1 MKPFQ
6 RIVALAYLND
16 PERIP
21 KGLCR
26 VLPHIEQQVA
36 DINKERDEQMVR
48 VVQKYISNQTIGQL
62 STRLMS
68 TLNVSNT
75 NTALSN
81 VTVNASITYV
91 QLAKLFRLA
100 TPPRCWQRVSSWRRR
115 RWVSLR
121 ASQQSSF
128 WVLNKSRKCLLNPI
142 IPYRPLHQA
151 PHHLLLS
158 MSQTLDSVYS
168 AKIRST

>member
-100 TPPRCWQRVSSWRRR
+100 TPPRC
-115 RWVSLR
+115 
-121 ASQQSSF
+121 
-128 WVLNKSRKCLLNPI
+128 
-142 IPYRPLHQA
+142 
-151 PHHLLLS
+151 
-158 MSQTLDSVYS
+158 
-168 AKIRST
+168 